1 MKRLI
6 SILLLLIVILS
17 LASCAKCVRTEIS
30 EVETEL
36 VEAYFKKGS
45 TYFVPMK
52 VGKVN
57 MMSPRKHPDQ
67 YIIKVKYNGTTYTFN
82 DYDFFKAHE
91 YDEYGSEII
100 MLWVIKEFDDGS
112 FKTELKIDSSQY

>member
-6 SILLLLIVILS
+6 SILLLLIVIFS
-17 LASCAKCVRTEIS
+17 LASCAKCIRTEVS
-30 EVETEL
+30 EVEVEL
-36 VEAYFKKGS
+36 VEAYYRLGS
-45 TYFVPMK
+45 TYFIPMR
-52 VGKVN
+52 VGKTTI
-57 MMSPRKHPDQ
+57 MSPRKHPDE
-67 YIIKVKYNGTTYTFN
+67 YIVKVKYNDTTYTFN

-91 YDEYGSEII
+91 YDEYGSTII

>member
-36 VEAYFKKGS
+36 VEAYFKKGG
-45 TYFVPMK
+45 TYFIPMK
-52 VGKVN
+52 VGKITT
-57 MMSPRKHPDQ
+57 MSPRKHPDQ
-67 YIIKVKYNGTTYTFN
+67 YIVKVRYNGNLYTFN
-82 DYDFFKAHE
+82 DYKFFKAHE
-91 YDEYGSEII
+91 YDEYGSTII
-100 MLWVIKEFDDGS
+100 MLWVIKEFEDGS
-112 FKTELKIDSSQY
+112 LKTELKIDSSQY